1 MNADNETA
9 ILDMVRK
16 WHRQLENPRIEEG
29 AFSTEKFLHDMQ
41 GESISSSERSKI
53 LDRLCKKVDVV
64 KKVYIAYESD
74 LSKARSSVV
83 IRESYAVY
91 LCMILICAAKEGNDL
106 KFLNSALKMLDGGL
120 REPNLQYP
128 QQLFV
133 LAEDVM
139 KDIFAGRRGN
149 R

>member
-1 MNADNETA
+1 MNADNEIA
-9 ILDMVRK
+9 ILDMASK
-16 WHRQLENPRIEEG
+16 WHRQLETPRIEEG
-29 AFSTEKFLHDMQ
+29 TFSTEKFLHDMQ
-41 GESISSSERSKI
+41 VESISSCERMKI

-91 LCMILICAAKEGNDL
+91 LCMILICAAKEGKDL

-120 REPNLQYP
+120 IGPTFFCPNE
-128 QQLFV
+128 V
-133 LAEDVM
+133 KE
-139 KDIFAGRRGN
+139 FAKLTLEELLP
-149 R
+149 